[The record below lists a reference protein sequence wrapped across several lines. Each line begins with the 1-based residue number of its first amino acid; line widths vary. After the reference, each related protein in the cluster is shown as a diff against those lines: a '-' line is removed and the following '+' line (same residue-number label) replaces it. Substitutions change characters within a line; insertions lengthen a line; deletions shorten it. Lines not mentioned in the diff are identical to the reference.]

1 MTLVHFHLNGKIE
14 SSPKSCWIVK
24 TIKTGPKEMST
35 IEMEREKKMRKVIV
49 WKRAKM
55 DGHVLFPISER

>member
-1 MTLVHFHLNGKIE
+1 
-14 SSPKSCWIVK
+14 
-24 TIKTGPKEMST
+24 MST